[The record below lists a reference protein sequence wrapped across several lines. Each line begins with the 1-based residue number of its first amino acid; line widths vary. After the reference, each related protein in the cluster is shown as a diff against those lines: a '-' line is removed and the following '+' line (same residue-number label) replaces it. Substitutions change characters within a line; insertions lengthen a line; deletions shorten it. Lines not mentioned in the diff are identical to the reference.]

1 MHWEEPDNTGINWDG
16 AGTTHPSNS
25 MPTPYEEITMEEY
38 MAKYVTDSYDIQ
50 STNFR
55 QVLDLVPGRMWTVK
69 FVNYVDATYAV
80 AYHYMRK
87 ADAQKLT
94 GYMFYRDNQEENG
107 PYAYT
112 YFTRFYKIGCQHNI
126 REMTLEE
133 IREHGM
139 TNYMFEHHYI
149 CDKCGYT
156 YSTES
161 SG

>member
-1 MHWEEPDNTGINWDG
+1 MHWEEPENTGINWNG
-16 AGTTHPSNS
+16 AGTTHPCNS

-38 MAKYVTDSYDIQ
+38 MAKYVTDSYGIQ
-50 STNFR
+50 SINFR
-55 QVLDLVPGRMWTVK
+55 QVLDLVSGQMWTVK

-94 GYMFYRDNQEENG
+94 GYMFCREDQSKDSYH
-107 PYAYT
+107 T
-112 YFTRFYKIGCQHNI
+112 YFTRFYKIGCWHGL
-126 REMTLEE
+126 RGMTLEE
-133 IREHGM
+133 INERGLYNGM
-139 TNYMFEHHYI
+139 HDHNYI

-161 SG
+161 SE